1 MIHIVH
7 VILVSRSLPFQLPRF
22 SIESLTVVA
31 VPLKPM
37 SLTHSVGGDHH
48 MRPAPGSFLIVGHS
62 SPCRAEVTARDDGM
76 QVLIPT
82 GMALGAM
89 LILLTA
95 LWRHTG
101 HVSAQQESV
110 TCRSQAGQ
118 HVDWWIALKWPAN
131 ASPASQDVPAGSAF
145 SYIDS
150 SSTSWR
156 LGADIGAVQG
166 NALAATLRPLYEA
179 QQPGLA
185 YLLYN
190 DAFPNG
196 TVSIT
201 SAHAKGVLA
210 SDELQG
216 FWLVHSAPKFPTA
229 PSSTV
234 YQGLPLPEHKY
245 GQSFLC
251 VSFARQQLERVVAL
265 LALEQVHSLEAT
277 WPESA
282 LSAVMK
288 EPSPKVVDV
297 FTDIIG
303 AVSGPGTLEQ
313 SHHEHVQ
320 QPLQS
325 LGGVQLMA
333 FAKAPS
339 QDPIFLY
346 EQLVEPAFGSA
357 FAAETWQNGWGPMP
371 SLCPPV
377 VPFPSLNVRTINVQ
391 QASWPIT
398 EDHSKYALSLDS
410 GHHVV
415 CIGDLN
421 RETHQ
426 LFRGGGTL
434 CFVNYVEVHAAFAAV
449 VESTDICPHE
459 PLQIIA

>member
-1 MIHIVH
+1 
-7 VILVSRSLPFQLPRF
+7 
-22 SIESLTVVA
+22 
-31 VPLKPM
+31 
-37 SLTHSVGGDHH
+37 
-48 MRPAPGSFLIVGHS
+48 
-62 SPCRAEVTARDDGM
+62 
-76 QVLIPT
+76 
-82 GMALGAM
+82 MALGAM

-95 LWRHTG
+95 PWRHTG
-101 HVSAQQESV
+101 HVSAQQEPV
-110 TCRSQAGQ
+110 TCHSQVGQ
-118 HVDWWIALKWPAN
+118 HVDWWIALKWPAT
-131 ASPASQDVPAGSAF
+131 ASPASQGAPAGSAF

-150 SSTSWR
+150 SSTSWS
-156 LGADIGAVQG
+156 LGADIGALQG
-166 NALAATLRPLYEA
+166 NALAATLQPLYVA

-185 YLLYN
+185 YVIYN

-229 PSSTV
+229 PSSTA

-251 VSFARQQLERVVAL
+251 VSIARQQLELVAAL
-265 LALEQVHSLEAT
+265 LTLEQVHILEST
-277 WPESA
+277 WPHLA
-282 LSAVMK
+282 LSAGVDK
-288 EPSPKVVDV
+288 PSPKAVDM
-297 FTDIIG
+297 FTDRTG
-303 AVSGPGTLEQ
+303 EQSFHAVLAHSTLEQ

-325 LGGVQLMA
+325 SGGVQLMA
-333 FAKAPS
+333 FAKVPS
-339 QDPIFLY
+339 QHPIFLY

-377 VPFPSLNVRTINVQ
+377 VPFPSLNVRTVNVQ

-398 EDHSKYALSLDS
+398 ADHSKYALSLDS

-434 CFVNYVEVHAAFAAV
+434 CFVNHDKVHAAFVAV
-449 VESTDICPHE
+449 VEATDSCPE
-459 PLQIIA
+459 GKLLIVNA

>member
-1 MIHIVH
+1 
-7 VILVSRSLPFQLPRF
+7 
-22 SIESLTVVA
+22 
-31 VPLKPM
+31 
-37 SLTHSVGGDHH
+37 
-48 MRPAPGSFLIVGHS
+48 
-62 SPCRAEVTARDDGM
+62 
-76 QVLIPT
+76 
-82 GMALGAM
+82 MALGAM
-89 LILLTA
+89 LILLTVA
-95 LWRHTG
+95 WRPTG
-101 HVSAQQESV
+101 HVSAQQEPV

-118 HVDWWIALKWPAN
+118 HVDWWIALKWPAT
-131 ASPASQDVPAGSAF
+131 ASPASQGAPAGSAF
-145 SYIDS
+145 SYIES
-150 SSTSWR
+150 SSTSWS
-156 LGADIGAVQG
+156 LGADIGALQG

-185 YLLYN
+185 YVLYN

-216 FWLVHSAPKFPTA
+216 FWLVHSAPKFPTP
-229 PSSTV
+229 PSSTA

-251 VSFARQQLERVVAL
+251 VSFAHQQLELVAAL
-265 LALEQVHSLEAT
+265 LVLEQVHFLEAT
-277 WPESA
+277 WPDLA
-282 LSAVMK
+282 LSAGMDK
-288 EPSPKVVDV
+288 PSPNVVDM
-297 FTDIIG
+297 FTDDTGNQSIQTVLG
-303 AVSGPGTLEQ
+303 HSTLEQ

-325 LGGVQLMA
+325 SGGVQLMA
-333 FAKAPS
+333 FAKVPS
-339 QDPIFLY
+339 QHPIFLY

-377 VPFPSLNVRTINVQ
+377 VPFPSLNVRIIDVQ
-391 QASWPIT
+391 KASWPIT
-398 EDHSKYALSLDS
+398 EDHSKYALSLDP

-434 CFVNYVEVHAAFAAV
+434 CFVNQVEVHAAFAAV
-449 VESTDICPHE
+449 VEATDICPEGE
-459 PLQIIA
+459 PLIVTA